1 MIRRLLLCAVLAA
14 CPVGVVLAQEQTAQE
29 PVTADQTAPAQ
40 TGDAPASATGA
51 DGAPAADPGT
61 EAPGPDAAAIPDAG
75 NDAVLHPAGVN
86 HQQWIDTATRAETIV
101 LNGRGSTFALER
113 LRNELVG
120 WRDQFMLAQSDNSD
134 RVATVQSQ
142 LEIIGPKPG
151 DGAPPENQAISA
163 RRTELETQ
171 LADLRAPG
179 ILANEAYTQA
189 NGLIG
194 EIDKLLRAQ
203 QAQMILSRGPSPLSP
218 AAWPEVMQ
226 AVSAR
231 LVGGSKELMTSLR
244 SDVRREAFYDN
255 WPTVVFYF
263 LVAFVLLL
271 RGKAWINTVDEV
283 VRQRLSR
290 GEGVWEFFISLTRMV
305 VPLLGL
311 TAIAA
316 ALNAT
321 GLFGYR
327 ATRMIDTIPL
337 AGLYLLSARWM
348 ARRFFGAD
356 RSNPPPFDF
365 DEGMKQVARALVM
378 RMGVILAV
386 AEFFMTFINTGDVDP
401 IVRNI
406 VMLPF
411 EIAAGVV
418 LFRFGHN
425 LVRQP
430 AANIDSSVQTDPL
443 HLGRRLIM
451 VGGRLAM
458 AAAVAAP
465 VLSLIGFSFAGR
477 AILYPAIMTLVLIGL
492 VLLLQWLVYDIY
504 ELIVRDKNS
513 RNEALVPVL
522 ISFVLALIALPILS
536 LIWGARVEDL
546 LELWTRFRSGYTFG
560 ETRVSPEDFVTF
572 AVIFAVGFAV
582 TRGVQGMLRTS
593 VLPKTKLDIGGQNA
607 IISGLGY
614 VGIFLSALLAI
625 TSTGLD
631 LSNLA
636 IVAGALSVGIG
647 FGLQNIVSNFVSGII
662 LLIERPISEGDW
674 IEVGGRMGYVRDISV
689 RSTRIETFD
698 RTDVIVPNADLVS
711 GQVVNWTRGNSVG
724 RVIVPVSVA
733 FGADVDKVHAILQDV
748 AEAHPLVLMQPPPS
762 VVLAGFG
769 ADALNFE
776 IRAIIRDVNFG
787 LSVRSEMNQSIA
799 RRFFEEGIELAG
811 AARPNATPGR
821 TALTIVAPA
830 KPSSGDDAG
839 LEEAFP
845 T

>member
-1 MIRRLLLCAVLAA
+1 MIRRLVLFVILAA
-14 CPVGVVLAQEQTAQE
+14 SPFASAFAQEQTVPE
-29 PVTADQTAPAQ
+29 PQATEQTAPAQ
-40 TGDAPASATGA
+40 AGDAQATPAGEEVAPIADPGADATGA
-51 DGAPAADPGT
+51 DTLPAPEAA
-61 EAPGPDAAAIPDAG
+61 
-75 NDAVLHPAGVN
+75 NDAILHPAGVN
-86 HQQWIDTATRAETIV
+86 HQQWLDTATRAETIV
-101 LNGRGSTFALER
+101 QNERGSTFALER

-142 LEIIGPKPG
+142 LDIIGPKPA
-151 DGAPPENQAISA
+151 DGAPPENQAITD
-163 RRTELETQ
+163 RRSELQTQ
-171 LADLRAPG
+171 LADLRAPA
-179 ILANEAYTQA
+179 ILANEAYAQA

-194 EIDKLLRAQ
+194 EIDRLLRSQ
-203 QAQMILSRGPSPLSP
+203 QAQMILSRGPSPLNP
-218 AAWPEVMQ
+218 AAWPDVMQ
-226 AVSAR
+226 GVSTR

-244 SDVRREAFYDN
+244 SEVRRETLYAN
-255 WPTVVFYF
+255 WPSVVFNF
-263 LVAFVLLL
+263 LVASILLL

-283 VRQRLSR
+283 VRQRMSE
-290 GEGVWEFFISLTRMV
+290 GEEVWEFFISLTRIL

-311 TAIAA
+311 AGIAA
-316 ALNAT
+316 GLNAT

-327 ATRMIDTIPL
+327 ATRMIDTLPL
-337 AGLYLLSARWM
+337 AGLYVLSARWM
-348 ARRFFGAD
+348 ARRFFDLD
-356 RSNPPPFDF
+356 RKNPAPFDF
-365 DEGMKQVARALVM
+365 SDGMKQVARGLVM
-378 RMGVILAV
+378 RMGWVLAV
-386 AEFFMTFINTGDVDP
+386 AAFFATFINTGDVDP

-406 VMLPF
+406 VLLPF
-411 EIAAGVV
+411 EIAAGVI
-418 LFRFGHN
+418 LFRFGRN

-430 AANIDSSVQTDPL
+430 AAHVVSSVQTDAL

-451 VGGRLAM
+451 LGGRLAM

-465 VLSLIGFSFAGR
+465 VLSLIGFSLAGR

-504 ELIVRDKNS
+504 ELIVRNKDS

-522 ISFVLALIALPILS
+522 ISLVLALIALPILS

-546 LELWTRFRSGYTFG
+546 LELWTRFRGGYTFG
-560 ETRVSPEDFVTF
+560 ETRISPEDFVTF
-572 AVIFAVGFAV
+572 AIIFAVGYAL
-582 TRGVQGMLRTS
+582 TRGIQGMLRTS

-607 IISGLGY
+607 IVSGLGY

-733 FGADVDKVHAILQDV
+733 FGADVDKVHAILQEV

-762 VVLAGFG
+762 IVLAGFG
-769 ADALNFE
+769 ADALNYE

-787 LSVRSEMNQSIA
+787 LSVRSEMNHTIA
-799 RRFFEEGIELAG
+799 RRFFDEGIELAG
-811 AARPNATPGR
+811 AARANATPGR
-821 TALTIVAPA
+821 TALTPATPVAPA
-830 KPSSGDDAG
+830 SDDDG
-839 LEEAFP
+839 SKEVIP